1 MSQVVGR
8 NIVCVVDDDPAI
20 LKAVKRLLT
29 AHEFY
34 AELFASAEDFNDRAD
49 LGRAFC
55 LVLDIHMGGMSG
67 IELWR
72 DLADRG
78 ISLPTIFISA
88 DDSDTTRK
96 ATTDIGC
103 IAHLRKPFSAKSLID
118 AIGKAAEPSPAQ

>member
-20 LKAVKRLLT
+20 LKAVKRLLS
-29 AHEFY
+29 AHELS
-34 AELFASAEDFNDRAD
+34 AELFASAEEFNDRAD

-72 DLADRG
+72 DLA
-78 ISLPTIFISA
+78 
-88 DDSDTTRK
+88 SDTTRK